1 MSTAIKFSAEE
12 INKIQDLRT
21 RGSRLVMELGQLE
34 AELFMLDQQKERL
47 MDSKRFITDRYMTM
61 QREEQQLVQEL
72 NKRYGSGTVDVESG
86 EFIPA

>member
-1 MSTAIKFSAEE
+1 MSTAIKFSTEE

-34 AELFMLDQQKERL
+34 AELFMLDQQKVHL
-47 MDSKRFITDRYMTM
+47 QDSKQVITNRYLAM

-72 NKRYGSGTVDVESG
+72 NKKYGSGTVDVESG

>member
-1 MSTAIKFSAEE
+1 MSTAIKFSTEE

-34 AELFMLDQQKERL
+34 AELFMLERQKGQLQETKQL
-47 MDSKRFITDRYMTM
+47 ITNRYLAM

-72 NKRYGSGTVDVESG
+72 NKKYGSGTVDVESG